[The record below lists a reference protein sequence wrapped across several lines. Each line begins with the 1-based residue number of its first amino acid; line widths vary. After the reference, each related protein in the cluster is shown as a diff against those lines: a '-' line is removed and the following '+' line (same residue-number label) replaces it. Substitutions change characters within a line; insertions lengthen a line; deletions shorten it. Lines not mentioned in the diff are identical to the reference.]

1 MAYTPALA
9 EDYLRALVVASLPG
23 LVVVYL
29 QDLAEDSLS
38 WSHIVGQLGSAV
50 KVYSGS

>member
-1 MAYTPALA
+1 MSSIAPVLIA
-9 EDYLRALVVASLPG
+9 VG
-23 LVVVYL
+23 M
-29 QDLAEDSLS
+29 S